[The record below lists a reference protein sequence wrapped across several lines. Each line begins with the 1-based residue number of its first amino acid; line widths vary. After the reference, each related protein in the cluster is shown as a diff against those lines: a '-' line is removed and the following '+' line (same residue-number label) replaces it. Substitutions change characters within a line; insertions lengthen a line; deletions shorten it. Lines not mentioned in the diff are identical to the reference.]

1 MKDNNSSIKITTF
14 GELLL
19 RMQIPGGNRFT
30 QMNELQV
37 YTGGAE
43 ANVCVLLSQLG
54 LNTHYVT
61 RLPDND
67 LSKLAL
73 NELYKYKVD
82 TTACIYGGE
91 RMGLYFVESG
101 NQIRAS
107 QVIYDRSNSAFSTI
121 SKDDINWDS
130 VLANSTLFHW
140 SGISPGVS
148 FNAASMCKKAILFAH
163 DKGIDISSDFN
174 FRSKLWQYGK
184 HPSDIMPELL
194 YYSTITIADLD
205 SAEIYFGITTNKNDS
220 HSDRFLKVY
229 ESLKEKMPYLKTLAM
244 SFRNSEDTTQVYYGM
259 LLHEGQLYESKKAR
273 LHVITDQIGTGDA
286 FCAGL
291 LYGLTNSLSGQETI
305 DWAIA
310 CGALKQSVPGD
321 FAIITPT
328 EIQHFINHNSSNR
341 INR

>member
-1 MKDNNSSIKITTF
+1 MKDNISSIKITAF

-19 RMQIPGGNRFT
+19 RMQVPGGNRFT
-30 QMNELQV
+30 QINELQV

-54 LNTHYVT
+54 LSAHYVT
-61 RLPDND
+61 RVPNND

-73 NELYKYKVD
+73 NELHKYKVD
-82 TTACIYGGE
+82 TTDCIYGGE

-101 NQIRAS
+101 NQVRAS

-121 SKDDINWDS
+121 NEDDINWDI
-130 VLANSTLFHW
+130 VLADSNLFHW

-148 FNAASMCKKAILFAH
+148 LNAASMCKKAILSAH
-163 DKGIDISSDFN
+163 DKNIGISSDFN

-184 HPSDIMPELL
+184 HPSEIMPELL

-205 SAEIYFGITTNKNDS
+205 SAEIYFGITTNKHDS

-244 SFRNSEDTTQVYYGM
+244 SFRISEGATQVYYGM
-259 LLHEGQLYESKKAR
+259 LLHEGQLSESKKAR

-291 LYGLTNSLSGQETI
+291 LYGLTHKLSGQETI

-310 CGALKQSVPGD
+310 CGALKQSIPGD
-321 FAIITPT
+321 FAILTPA
-328 EIQHFINHNSSNR
+328 EIDHFINHNSSNR

>member
-1 MKDNNSSIKITTF
+1 MKDNISSIKITTF

-19 RMQIPGGNRFT
+19 RMQVPGGNRFT

-61 RLPDND
+61 RVPNND

-73 NELYKYKVD
+73 NELHKYKVD
-82 TTACIYGGE
+82 TTDCIYGGE

-101 NQIRAS
+101 NQVRAS

-121 SKDDINWDS
+121 HEDDINWDI
-130 VLANSTLFHW
+130 VLAGSSLFHW

-148 FNAASMCKKAILFAH
+148 LNAASMCKKAILSAH
-163 DKGIDISSDFN
+163 DKNIGISSDFN

-184 HPSDIMPELL
+184 HPSEIMPELL

-205 SAEIYFGITTNKNDS
+205 SAEIYFGITTNKHDS

-229 ESLKEKMPYLKTLAM
+229 ESLKEKMPYLETLAM
-244 SFRNSEDTTQVYYGM
+244 SFRISEGATQVYYGM

-291 LYGLTNSLSGQETI
+291 LYGLTHKLSGQETI

-310 CGALKQSVPGD
+310 CGALKQSIPGD
-321 FAIITPT
+321 FAIVTPA
-328 EIQHFINHNSSNR
+328 EIDHFINHNSSNR

>member
-1 MKDNNSSIKITTF
+1 MKDNTSSIKVTTF

-19 RMQIPGGNRFT
+19 RMHVSGGNRFT
-30 QMNELQV
+30 QTKELQV

-43 ANVCVLLSQLG
+43 ANVCILLSQLG
-54 LNTHYVT
+54 INTHYVT

-67 LSKLAL
+67 LAQLAL
-73 NELYKYKVD
+73 NELHKYKVD
-82 TTACIYGGE
+82 TADCIYGGE

-121 SKDDINWDS
+121 NEEDINWDT
-130 VLANSTLFHW
+130 VLSESSLFHW

-148 FNAASMCKKAILFAH
+148 NNAALMCKKAIVSAH
-163 DKGIDISSDFN
+163 NKGIDISSDFN

-184 HPSDIMPELL
+184 HPSEIMPELL

-205 SAEIYFGITTNKNDS
+205 SSEIYFGIDINKNDS
-220 HSDRFLKVY
+220 HSDRFLRVY
-229 ESLKEKMPYLKTLAM
+229 ELLKEKMPYLKTLAM
-244 SFRNSEDTTQVYYGM
+244 SFRISEGATQVYYGM
-259 LLHEGQLYESKKAR
+259 LLHENKLYESKKAR

-291 LYGLTNSLSGQETI
+291 LYGLTGDFSGQETI
-305 DWAIA
+305 DMAIA
-310 CGALKQSVPGD
+310 CGALKQSIPGD
-321 FAIITPT
+321 FAIITPA
-328 EIQHFINHNSSNR
+328 EIDHFINHNSSNR

>member
-1 MKDNNSSIKITTF
+1 MKDNISSIKITAF

-19 RMQIPGGNRFT
+19 RMQVPGGNRFI

-54 LNTHYVT
+54 ISTHYVT
-61 RLPDND
+61 RLPNND
-67 LSKLAL
+67 LSKLTL
-73 NELYKYKVD
+73 NELHKYKVD
-82 TTACIYGGE
+82 TTDCIYGGE

-101 NQIRAS
+101 NQVRAS

-121 SKDDINWDS
+121 NEDDINWDI
-130 VLANSTLFHW
+130 VLAGSSLFHW

-148 FNAASMCKKAILFAH
+148 LNAASMCKKAILSAH
-163 DKGIDISSDFN
+163 DKNIGISSDFN

-184 HPSDIMPELL
+184 HPSEIMPELL

-244 SFRNSEDTTQVYYGM
+244 SFRISEGATQVYYGM

-291 LYGLTNSLSGQETI
+291 LYGLTHKLSGQETI
-305 DWAIA
+305 DRAIA
-310 CGALKQSVPGD
+310 CGALKQSIPGD
-321 FAIITPT
+321 FAILTPA
-328 EIQHFINHNSSNR
+328 EIDHFINHNSSNR

>member
-82 TTACIYGGE
+82 TTDCIYGGE